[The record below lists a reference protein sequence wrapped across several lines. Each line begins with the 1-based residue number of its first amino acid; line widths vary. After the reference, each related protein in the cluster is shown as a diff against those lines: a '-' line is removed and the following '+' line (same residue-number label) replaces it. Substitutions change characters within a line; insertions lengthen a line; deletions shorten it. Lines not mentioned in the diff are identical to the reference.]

1 MHKDPLSLQPISTT
15 LESQINAMAKVN
27 DNSDC
32 ISWELTR
39 IGIKVNIQCL
49 GICQFR
55 LKYWN
60 FVH

>member
-32 ISWELTR
+32 ISWETR